1 MKWQLLLAWLAWLL
15 ARLLL
20 VAGLNL
26 KQIRFFERIARRRWR
41 WSGQFGMCHQG
52 RLSPS
57 NDWTVVVIV
66 VVAVGRLSESD
77 GRFAHHPLDAIG
89 WPRFRMVMG
98 GGGGGGS
105 TPRSLDRRGD
115 GRQPALVVWSARQLG
130 R

>member
-1 MKWQLLLAWLAWLL
+1 MKWQLLLLAWLL

-26 KQIRFFERIARRRWR
+26 KQIRFLERIARRRWR

-98 GGGGGGS
+98 GGS

-115 GRQPALVVWSARQLG
+115 GRQPALVVWSARLG